1 MMEGKG
7 SLQPVNGMSWLSG
20 FRNMFNKESGKWI
33 STHRWLVQS
42 ILWAVLING
51 IASLPLLFGSSVRIG
66 AGPEGATPEVP
77 ELFFTLMGSMTG
89 FGVIILSQSTVV
101 EEKNSGT
108 AEWVLSSPLSRESFL
123 LSKLLSNMLWMFGV
137 LILLQGLLFEVI
149 LIIFRASIVP
159 PLNLLKGLTL
169 NGVNI
174 FFWITLSLMLG
185 SHFSSRGPVIGIPI
199 LLLLFEDI
207 ISEFGKIYVPWLP
220 IIMPKR
226 IVELAT
232 LAGTGSSLYSG
243 VPIVA
248 SIIFS
253 CLFTLIAICR
263 FKKEEF

>member
-1 MMEGKG
+1 MVEGKG
-7 SLQPVNGMSWLSG
+7 SLLPVTGTSWLSG
-20 FRNMFNKESGKWI
+20 FRNMFSKESGKWL

-42 ILWAVLING
+42 MLWAVLING
-51 IASLPLLFGSSVRIG
+51 IASLPLLFGSSVQIG
-66 AGPEGATPEVP
+66 AEGATPEVP

-123 LSKLLSNMLWMFGV
+123 LSKLLSNTLWMFGI
-137 LILLQGLLFEVI
+137 LILLQGFIFEGI
-149 LIIFRASIVP
+149 LTIFGVSIVP
-159 PLNLLKGLTL
+159 TLNLLKGLTL

-174 FFWITLSLMLG
+174 FFWISLSLMLG

-199 LLLLFEDI
+199 LILLFEDI

-226 IVELAT
+226 MVELAT
-232 LAGTGSSLYSG
+232 LAGTGSSLYSI
-243 VPIVA
+243 VPIVT
-248 SIIFS
+248 SLMFS
-253 CLFTLIAICR
+253 CLFTVIAIWR
-263 FKKEEF
+263 FRREEF